1 VEVVKAEPLFLMVEL
16 LPVMVVVVEVVMDL
30 VHHRVVL
37 EEHMEMLVVVDLRLV
52 TMLVVAAV
60 VLDKLEILVMVLMEL
75 VVMVAMVL

>member
-1 VEVVKAEPLFLMVEL
+1 MVQLVAMRVKKTILTLVA
-16 LPVMVVVVEVVMDL
+16 VVVAVVMDL

-37 EEHMEMLVVVDLRLV
+37 EEHMDILVVVDLRVV

-60 VLDKLEILVMVLMEL
+60 ALDKLELLVMVLMEL